1 MTNPASL
8 GHRLS
13 RLADLGFEHVPEP
26 TATRLKRVG
35 PRAYRIDAERAAM
48 GTRVALSARGRS
60 GVRLEEAVG
69 QAFDEMDRLIA
80 VFTRFETDSALSV
93 LNDAGRLDA
102 PPRELARVLARAA
115 RVHGLT
121 HGAFDVSVT
130 PLLDLFR
137 DRLEGSTPAPP
148 TAPEIAE
155 ARASVGAHHIEA
167 SRRAIRFR
175 RPGMRVTLDGI
186 AKGFIVDRMAAVLE
200 RHRLR
205 HYLIDGGG
213 DIRTRGRSEGRR
225 PWTVAVRNPGDPGS
239 FLDVVRPGN
248 GAVATSG
255 SYERFFGD
263 DRRYHH
269 LVNAGTGTSPGET
282 TSVSVMAPTAM
293 DADALATAAFI
304 LGPAAGLAFV
314 DSLAGCACLILDRD
328 GRRLTSRGW
337 KSVPLKPDPLE

>member
-1 MTNPASL
+1 MTNPA
-8 GHRLS
+8 RLEDRGF
-13 RLADLGFEHVPEP
+13 RLLELGFERVPEP
-26 TATRLKRVG
+26 GAVRVTRIGR
-35 PRAYRIDAERAAM
+35 RAFRIDAERPAM
-48 GTRVALSARGRS
+48 GTRVAMNAVGRS
-60 GVRLEEAVG
+60 AARLEEAIG
-69 QAFDEMDRLIA
+69 RAFDEMDRLIA

-102 PPRELARVLARAA
+102 PPRELARVLARSG

-137 DRLEGSTPAPP
+137 DRLEGPAPAPP
-148 TAPEIAE
+148 GAAEIAE
-155 ARASVGAHHIEA
+155 ARDAVGAHHIEA
-167 SRRAIRFR
+167 SRRTIRFR

-186 AKGFIVDRMAAVLE
+186 AKGYIVDRMAAVLE

-213 DIRTRGRSEGRR
+213 DIRTRGRSEGRQ
-225 PWTVAVRNPGDPGS
+225 PWTVAVRDPGDPGS

-255 SYERFFGD
+255 SYERFYGD
-263 DRRYHH
+263 NHSFHH
-269 LVNAGTGTSPGET
+269 LVNAGTGLSPGDV
-282 TSVSVMAPTAM
+282 TSVSVIAPTAM

-304 LGPAAGLAFV
+304 LGPAAGLAFI
-314 DSLAGCACLILDRD
+314 DSLAGCSCLILHRD

-337 KSVPLKPDPLE
+337 KSAPLKPDPLE